1 MSLDT
6 LFEQIL
12 VTEQQ
17 LTEQTQRIKEVKVA
31 INRYNEKI
39 KGATEKNEKTKEELE
54 TKAQQL
60 SAMRLQRDLMKK
72 SEVQMLKQIQEL
84 LGQKSR
90 LTEQLAKIKWEC
102 KEEEKN
108 FLEEISRFNGDF
120 SLCGNRGVVS
130 EKQTHTERLNLQR
143 EEDAVNTEMDL
154 MSRRNR
160 HMSSLQEEKRVLLLK
175 VQSLENVQKELDLQL
190 SEAEALTES
199 LRAEGLFV
207 SQKPLTDSTCLR
219 LRQELEMHK
228 EGELE
233 LLREALRSEI
243 HFLKSQKLDSSQE
256 SEPR

>member
-31 INRYNEKI
+31 IIRYNEKI
-39 KGATEKNEKTKEELE
+39 KSANEKNEKTNEELE

-102 KEEEKN
+102 KVEEKN

-120 SLCGNRGVVS
+120 SLCKNKAVVS
-130 EKQTHTERLNLQR
+130 EKQTNTEMLNLQR
-143 EEDAVNTEMDL
+143 EEDALNTEMDL

-175 VQSLENVQKELDLQL
+175 VQSLKNVQKELDLQL
-190 SEAEALTES
+190 SEAEAMTES
-199 LRAEGLFV
+199 LRAEQLFV
-207 SQKPLTDSTCLR
+207 SQKPFTDNTCLR
-219 LRQELEMHK
+219 LRQELQMHE
-228 EGELE
+228 EGELK
-233 LLREALRSEI
+233 LLREALGSEI
-243 HFLKSQKLDSSQE
+243 HVLKSKLDSSQE
-256 SEPR
+256 SKPR